1 VNRYLS
7 LLPFVLLT
15 LTACDPK
22 PKQASPA
29 QDGKSGGG
37 DGSRSRPAARFP
49 ARIESGDATDL
60 SFKRAGQIEAL
71 DVRQG
76 AAIKQGQ
83 QLARLNAREAQQRVN
98 DRQTA
103 ATLAQRQFDRFQ
115 TLAGRQAISKAEM
128 DVQRANRDSA
138 NAALQI
144 AREELNQMT
153 LVAPFSGT
161 AASVHVRNHQV
172 VSPVSPLPR

>member
-1 VNRYLS
+1 MNRYLS
-7 LLPFVLLT
+7 LLPFVMLT

-22 PKQASPA
+22 PR
-29 QDGKSGGG
+29 QDAPLPRMVKVAEVAVPGH
-37 DGSRSRPAARFP
+37 ARQRVFP

-71 DVRQG
+71 DIRQG
-76 AAIKQGQ
+76 ATIKQGQ

-103 ATLAQRQFDRFQ
+103 ATLALRQFDRFQ

-128 DVQRANRDSA
+128 DIRAR
-138 NAALQI
+138 
-144 AREELNQMT
+144 
-153 LVAPFSGT
+153 T
-161 AASVHVRNHQV
+161 AIRRMRRCRL
-172 VSPVSPLPR
+172 PVKS

>member
-1 VNRYLS
+1 MNRYLF
-7 LLPFVLLT
+7 LLPWVIFALA
-15 LTACDPK
+15 ACDRKAEENTPLPRMVK
-22 PKQASPA
+22 VNEVK
-29 QDGKSGGG
+29 
-37 DGSRSRPAARFP
+37 AAGTARQRVFP

-60 SFKRAGQIEAL
+60 AFKRPGQIEAL
-71 DVRQG
+71 DIRQG
-76 AAIKQGQ
+76 ATIKQGQ
-83 QLARLNAREAQQRVN
+83 QLARLNARDARQRLN
-98 DRQTA
+98 DRQAA

-153 LVAPFSGT
+153 LVAPFQRHGSE
-161 AASVHVRNHQV
+161 R
-172 VSPVSPLPR
+172 PRA